1 MCRCTPEIRTP
12 WCGKIGCEIPMMAN
26 EPKSDSLDQHEERI
40 FDILNCFE
48 VDARNITNGHTFI
61 DSQEARKLAR
71 AIIHS
76 IKENS

>member
-1 MCRCTPEIRTP
+1 MKNHCERCNGEHWQCAGLPQS
-12 WCGKIGCEIPMMAN
+12 CECHIEKN
-26 EPKSDSLDQHEERI
+26 EHEERI

-71 AIIHS
+71 AILRS
-76 IKENS
+76 IEENS